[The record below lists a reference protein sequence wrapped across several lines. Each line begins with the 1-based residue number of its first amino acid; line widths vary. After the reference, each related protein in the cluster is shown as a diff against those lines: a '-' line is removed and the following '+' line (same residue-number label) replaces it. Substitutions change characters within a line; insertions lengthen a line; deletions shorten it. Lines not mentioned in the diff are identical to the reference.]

1 MCLTQKDYLDS
12 TLSCSLGTGDYKGI
26 FCKQLKRGTILPCT
40 SKTITTT
47 IYDNQT
53 SLLIEIYQG
62 ERPLTRYCKLIGS
75 LNVNDLPLDKAE
87 KIIIEIEFSID
98 KNEILTVKAHE
109 LKTNKKLTVIIEH
122 YSSSIT
128 NSNSYSNKL
137 NNEDNYKIDNLVI
150 EAIENKK
157 QDNLLVNK
165 LEEIDKLIEL
175 IRNKYNNDD
184 SILNKMNDIIDNI
197 SKNELTIDLNECYT
211 IINTLNKYL

>member
-1 MCLTQKDYLDS
+1 MCFTQKDYLDS

-26 FCKQLKRGTILPCT
+26 FCKHLKRGTTLPCT

-87 KIIIEIEFSID
+87 KIIIEIEFQID

-109 LKTNKKLTVIIEH
+109 LKTNKKLSVIIQH
-122 YSSSIT
+122 YTSSSSSSSN
-128 NSNSYSNKL
+128 NSSEL
-137 NNEDNYKIDNLVI
+137 NNRVDNLVI

-157 QDNLLVNK
+157 QDNLLVDK

-175 IRNKYNNDD
+175 IRKKYHNQNDD
-184 SILNKMNDIIDNI
+184 TILNKMNDIIDNI
-197 SKNELTIDLNECYT
+197 SKNELTIDLNECYS